1 MTDTLM
7 ANEQGVAVNTSC
19 GPNFDLY
26 FASVT
31 TAMQAKVYAIPDLH
45 NCGASLYW

>member
-1 MTDTLM
+1 M
-7 ANEQGVAVNTSC
+7 ANEQGAAVNASS

-31 TAMQAKVYAIPDLH
+31 TAMQAKVYAIPDL
-45 NCGASLYW
+45 CLTGYSASLYW